1 MTDALLLALG
11 ELIRKQISARQL
23 LQHVV
28 EVMAE
33 ELEADR
39 CTIFI
44 LDDSADELV
53 SVAAQLPEI
62 DAIRVPVSQGVAG
75 YVARTGRLVNIPYC
89 DTDAHFWTRIDEVTG
104 YHTRTMLAG
113 PLRDGDGAL
122 IGVVE
127 FLNKKSGIF
136 TEADERAFAVLSE
149 QAASLLAETTLGRGP
164 NYLLTSAASE
174 VAPHDADLP
183 FTERINGLIGRGRPM
198 QDVYGLILRAAAT
211 EATVLLRGESGTGK
225 GLVARAIH
233 DNSPRHQGPCI
244 HLDCTTLPEG
254 LMENELF
261 GHERG
266 AYTGAHA
273 RKIGLV
279 EAANR
284 GSLFLDEIG
293 DLPLPLQGKL
303 LTLLQDRTYNRV
315 GGTQR
320 LNADI
325 RIIAATNRD
334 LEQLV
339 RDGLFREDLYY
350 RLRVVE
356 INLPA
361 LRERGRDDLIAL
373 INHFVDV
380 ASKRHKKHI
389 EGIRADALAMLLRYS
404 WPGNVRELEN
414 CLEAAIIFADHQ
426 ITPST
431 LPLRNE
437 TATMELPVLTREEI
451 ARLRE
456 GGPVAGR
463 TEGSGGADR
472 GGGADG
478 VREAGEVGGLEPV
491 IADEPSLRDLEARY
505 IRCLL
510 EKYEGN
516 RSACARIL
524 DIGRNTL
531 LRKMKEYGLE

>member
-39 CTIFI
+39 CTIFV
-44 LDDSADELV
+44 LDESEHELV

-62 DAIRVPVSQGVAG
+62 DAIRVPVTQGIAG
-75 YVARTGRLVNIPYC
+75 YVARTGRLINIPYC
-89 DTDAHFWTRIDEVTG
+89 EHDAHFWTRIDELTG

-113 PLRDGDGAL
+113 PLRDGDGQL

-136 TEADERAFAVLSE
+136 TEADERAFSVLSD

-164 NYLLTSAASE
+164 NLLLANAPETAGAHE
-174 VAPHDADLP
+174 VDVP
-183 FTERINGLIGRGRPM
+183 FTERINGIIGRSRAM
-198 QDVYGLILRAAAT
+198 QDVFGLIRRTATT

-233 DNSPRHQGPCI
+233 DNSPRNGAPFV

-273 RKIGLV
+273 RKTGLV
-279 EAANR
+279 EAAN
-284 GSLFLDEIG
+284 GGTLFLDEIG
-293 DLPLPLQGKL
+293 DLPPPLQGKL

-320 LNADI
+320 LHADI
-325 RIIAATNRD
+325 RIVAATNRD
-334 LEQLV
+334 LERLV

-356 INLPA
+356 IVLPS
-361 LRERGRDDLIAL
+361 LRDRGRDDLIDL
-373 INHFVDV
+373 INHFA
-380 ASKRHKKHI
+380 ASAARRHKKNI
-389 EGIRADALAMLLRYS
+389 QGIRADALALLLRYK

-414 CLEAAIIFADHQ
+414 CLEAAVIFADHQ

-437 TATMELPVLTREEI
+437 TATMELPALTREEI
-451 ARLRE
+451 QSLRSPAPTTATRSVE
-456 GGPVAGR
+456 SGVAG
-463 TEGSGGADR
+463 SSP
-472 GGGADG
+472 
-478 VREAGEVGGLEPV
+478 GLDLS
-491 IADEPSLRDLEARY
+491 DEPNLRDLEARY
-505 IRCLL
+505 IKHLL
-510 EKYEGN
+510 DKYEGN
-516 RSACARIL
+516 RSACARVL